1 MMKRVQKHIDSN
13 VTAAD
18 EVLQQSEEV
27 VTKIETK
34 ESEVEQATEAKSVN
48 KADEK
53 SKKKKRKHK
62 KNKKSKQSFFKMLR
76 MEWKSISKPK
86 PKELAVA
93 TVRTVVISVISAGV
107 ISGFDFGAVG
117 KVDWLKYTSRSC
129 MERDVLC

>member
-27 VTKIETK
+27 VAKMVTK
-34 ESEVEQATEAKSVN
+34 ESEFEQATEAKSAN

-107 ISGFDFGAVG
+107 ISGFDFGVTQIMVQLAKLIG
-117 KVDWLKYTSRSC
+117 
-129 MERDVLC
+129 

>member
-27 VTKIETK
+27 VAKMVTK
-34 ESEVEQATEAKSVN
+34 EFEVEQATEV
-48 KADEK
+48 DEK

-62 KNKKSKQSFFKMLR
+62 KNKNKKPKQSFFKMLR

-93 TVRTVVISVISAGV
+93 TIRTVVISVISAGV
-107 ISGFDFGAVG
+107 ISGFDFGVTQIMVQLAKLIG
-117 KVDWLKYTSRSC
+117 
-129 MERDVLC
+129 

>member
-13 VTAAD
+13 VTATD

-27 VTKIETK
+27 VTKTETK
-34 ESEVEQATEAKSVN
+34 EKTDK
-48 KADEK
+48 K
-53 SKKKKRKHK
+53 SKKKKRKK
-62 KNKKSKQSFFKMLR
+62 KKQSFFKMLR

-107 ISGFDFGAVG
+107 ISGFDFGVTQIMVQLAKLIG
-117 KVDWLKYTSRSC
+117 
-129 MERDVLC
+129 

>member
-27 VTKIETK
+27 VAKMATK

-53 SKKKKRKHK
+53 SKKKKRKK
-62 KNKKSKQSFFKMLR
+62 KKKKQSFFKMLR

-86 PKELAVA
+86 PKELVVA

-107 ISGFDFGAVG
+107 ISGFDFGVTQIMVQLAKLIG
-117 KVDWLKYTSRSC
+117 
-129 MERDVLC
+129 

>member
-13 VTAAD
+13 VTATD

-27 VTKIETK
+27 VTKAETK
-34 ESEVEQATEAKSVN
+34 EKTDN
-48 KADEK
+48 K
-53 SKKKKRKHK
+53 SKKKRRKK
-62 KNKKSKQSFFKMLR
+62 KKKQSFFKMLC

-107 ISGFDFGAVG
+107 ISGFDFGVTQIMVQLAKLIG
-117 KVDWLKYTSRSC
+117 
-129 MERDVLC
+129 

>member
-27 VTKIETK
+27 VAKMATK

-93 TVRTVVISVISAGV
+93 TVRTIVISVISAGV
-107 ISGFDFGAVG
+107 ISGFDFGVTQIMVQLAKLIG
-117 KVDWLKYTSRSC
+117 
-129 MERDVLC
+129 

>member
-34 ESEVEQATEAKSVN
+34 ESEVEQATE
-48 KADEK
+48 ADEK

-107 ISGFDFGAVG
+107 ISGFDFGVTQIMVQLAKLIG
-117 KVDWLKYTSRSC
+117 
-129 MERDVLC
+129 

>member
-27 VTKIETK
+27 VAKMATK
-34 ESEVEQATEAKSVN
+34 ESEVEQATEANSAN

-53 SKKKKRKHK
+53 SKKKKRKHE

-107 ISGFDFGAVG
+107 ISGFDFGVTQIMVQLAKLIG
-117 KVDWLKYTSRSC
+117 
-129 MERDVLC
+129 

>member
-27 VTKIETK
+27 VAKMATK
-34 ESEVEQATEAKSVN
+34 ESEVEQATEAKSAN
-48 KADEK
+48 KVDEK
-53 SKKKKRKHK
+53 SNKKKRKYK

-107 ISGFDFGAVG
+107 ISGFDFGVTQIMVQLAKLIG
-117 KVDWLKYTSRSC
+117 
-129 MERDVLC
+129 

>member
-27 VTKIETK
+27 VAKIETK
-34 ESEVEQATEAKSVN
+34 ESEVAQATEAKSVN

-107 ISGFDFGAVG
+107 ISGFDFGVTQIMVQLAKLIG
-117 KVDWLKYTSRSC
+117 
-129 MERDVLC
+129 

>member
-34 ESEVEQATEAKSVN
+34 ELEVEQAIEAKSAN

-107 ISGFDFGAVG
+107 ISGFDFGVTQIMVQLAKLIG
-117 KVDWLKYTSRSC
+117 
-129 MERDVLC
+129 

>member
-76 MEWKSISKPK
+76 MEWKSVSKPK

-93 TVRTVVISVISAGV
+93 TVRTVVISVISASV
-107 ISGFDFGAVG
+107 ISGFDFGVTQIMVQLAKLIG
-117 KVDWLKYTSRSC
+117 
-129 MERDVLC
+129 

>member
-27 VTKIETK
+27 VAKMVTK
-34 ESEVEQATEAKSVN
+34 EPEVEQATEAKSAN

-76 MEWKSISKPK
+76 MEWKSVSKPK

-93 TVRTVVISVISAGV
+93 TIRTVVISVISAGV
-107 ISGFDFGAVG
+107 ISGFDFGVTQIMVQLAKLIG
-117 KVDWLKYTSRSC
+117 
-129 MERDVLC
+129 

>member
-13 VTAAD
+13 VTAVD

-107 ISGFDFGAVG
+107 ISGFDFGVTQIMVQLAKLIG
-117 KVDWLKYTSRSC
+117 
-129 MERDVLC
+129 

>member
-27 VTKIETK
+27 VAKMATK

-53 SKKKKRKHK
+53 SKKKKRKHE
-62 KNKKSKQSFFKMLR
+62 KNKKSKQSLFKMLR
-76 MEWKSISKPK
+76 MEWKSVSKPK

-107 ISGFDFGAVG
+107 ISGFDFGVTQIMVQLAKLIG
-117 KVDWLKYTSRSC
+117 
-129 MERDVLC
+129 

>member
-27 VTKIETK
+27 VAKMATK

-93 TVRTVVISVISAGV
+93 TIRTVVISVISAGV
-107 ISGFDFGAVG
+107 ISGFDFGVTQIMVQLAKLIG
-117 KVDWLKYTSRSC
+117 
-129 MERDVLC
+129 

>member
-27 VTKIETK
+27 VAKMATK
-34 ESEVEQATEAKSVN
+34 ESEVEQSTEANSAN

-62 KNKKSKQSFFKMLR
+62 KNKKPKQSFFKMLR

-93 TVRTVVISVISAGV
+93 TIRTVVISVISAGV
-107 ISGFDFGAVG
+107 ISGFDFGVTQIMVQLAKLIG
-117 KVDWLKYTSRSC
+117 
-129 MERDVLC
+129 

>member
-27 VTKIETK
+27 VAKMATK
-34 ESEVEQATEAKSVN
+34 ESEVEQSTEV
-48 KADEK
+48 DEK

-62 KNKKSKQSFFKMLR
+62 KNKNKKPKQSFFKMLR

-93 TVRTVVISVISAGV
+93 TVRTVDISVISAGV
-107 ISGFDFGAVG
+107 ISGFDFGVTQIMVQLAKLIG
-117 KVDWLKYTSRSC
+117 
-129 MERDVLC
+129 

>member
-27 VTKIETK
+27 VAKMATK
-34 ESEVEQATEAKSVN
+34 ESEVEQATE
-48 KADEK
+48 ADEK

-62 KNKKSKQSFFKMLR
+62 KNKNKKPKQSFFKMLC

-93 TVRTVVISVISAGV
+93 TIRTVVISVISAGV
-107 ISGFDFGAVG
+107 ISGFDFGVTQIIVQLSKLIG
-117 KVDWLKYTSRSC
+117 
-129 MERDVLC
+129 

>member
-27 VTKIETK
+27 VAKPETEEK
-34 ESEVEQATEAKSVN
+34 TDK
-48 KADEK
+48 K
-53 SKKKKRKHK
+53 SKKKKRKK
-62 KNKKSKQSFFKMLR
+62 KKKKQSFFNMLR
-76 MEWKSISKPK
+76 MEWKSVSKPK

-107 ISGFDFGAVG
+107 ISGFDFGVTQIMVQLAKLIG
-117 KVDWLKYTSRSC
+117 
-129 MERDVLC
+129 

>member
-13 VTAAD
+13 VTATD

-27 VTKIETK
+27 VTKPETETK
-34 ESEVEQATEAKSVN
+34 TKEKTDK
-48 KADEK
+48 K
-53 SKKKKRKHK
+53 SKKKKRKK
-62 KNKKSKQSFFKMLR
+62 KKQSFFKMLR

-107 ISGFDFGAVG
+107 ISGFDFGVTQIMVQLAKLIG
-117 KVDWLKYTSRSC
+117 
-129 MERDVLC
+129 

>member
-27 VTKIETK
+27 VTKMATK
-34 ESEVEQATEAKSVN
+34 EPEVEQVTESKSAN
-48 KADEK
+48 KVDEK

-62 KNKKSKQSFFKMLR
+62 KNKKPKQSFFKMLR

-93 TVRTVVISVISAGV
+93 TIRTVVISVISAGV
-107 ISGFDFGAVG
+107 ISGFDFGVTQIMVQLAKLIG
-117 KVDWLKYTSRSC
+117 
-129 MERDVLC
+129 

>member
-27 VTKIETK
+27 VAKMATK
-34 ESEVEQATEAKSVN
+34 EPEVEQATE
-48 KADEK
+48 ADEK

-107 ISGFDFGAVG
+107 ISGFDFGVTQIMVQLAKLIG
-117 KVDWLKYTSRSC
+117 
-129 MERDVLC
+129 

>member
-34 ESEVEQATEAKSVN
+34 EFEVEQAIEAKSAN

-53 SKKKKRKHK
+53 SNKKKRKHK
-62 KNKKSKQSFFKMLR
+62 KNKKPKQSFFKMLR

-86 PKELAVA
+86 PKELAIA
-93 TVRTVVISVISAGV
+93 TIRTVVISVISAGV
-107 ISGFDFGAVG
+107 ISGFDFGVTQIMVQLAKLIG
-117 KVDWLKYTSRSC
+117 
-129 MERDVLC
+129 

>member
-27 VTKIETK
+27 VAKMATK

-76 MEWKSISKPK
+76 MEWKSVSKPK

-93 TVRTVVISVISAGV
+93 TVRMVVISVISAGV
-107 ISGFDFGAVG
+107 ISGFDFGVTQIMVQLAKLIG
-117 KVDWLKYTSRSC
+117 
-129 MERDVLC
+129 

>member
-27 VTKIETK
+27 VAKMATK
-34 ESEVEQATEAKSVN
+34 EPEVEQATEAKSAN

-53 SKKKKRKHK
+53 SKK

-93 TVRTVVISVISAGV
+93 TIRTVVISVISACV
-107 ISGFDFGAVG
+107 ISGFDFGVTQIMVQLAKLIG
-117 KVDWLKYTSRSC
+117 
-129 MERDVLC
+129 

>member
-27 VTKIETK
+27 VAKMATK
-34 ESEVEQATEAKSVN
+34 ESEVEQATE
-48 KADEK
+48 ADEK

-93 TVRTVVISVISAGV
+93 TVRTIVISVISAGV
-107 ISGFDFGAVG
+107 ISGFDFGVTQIMVQLAKLIG
-117 KVDWLKYTSRSC
+117 
-129 MERDVLC
+129 

>member
-27 VTKIETK
+27 VAKMATK

-93 TVRTVVISVISAGV
+93 TVRTVVISVISAGI
-107 ISGFDFGAVG
+107 ISGFDFGVTQIMVQLAKLIG
-117 KVDWLKYTSRSC
+117 
-129 MERDVLC
+129 

>member
-27 VTKIETK
+27 VAKMVTK
-34 ESEVEQATEAKSVN
+34 ESEVEQATEV
-48 KADEK
+48 DEK

-62 KNKKSKQSFFKMLR
+62 KNKNKKPKPSFFKMLR

-107 ISGFDFGAVG
+107 ISGFDFGVTQIMVQLAKLIG
-117 KVDWLKYTSRSC
+117 
-129 MERDVLC
+129 

>member
-27 VTKIETK
+27 VTKPETEEK
-34 ESEVEQATEAKSVN
+34 TDK
-48 KADEK
+48 K
-53 SKKKKRKHK
+53 SKKKKRKK
-62 KNKKSKQSFFKMLR
+62 KKKKQSFFKMLR

-93 TVRTVVISVISAGV
+93 TIRTVVISVISAGV
-107 ISGFDFGAVG
+107 ISGFDFGVTQIMVQLA
-117 KVDWLKYTSRSC
+117 KLIS
-129 MERDVLC
+129 

>member
-27 VTKIETK
+27 VAKPETEEK
-34 ESEVEQATEAKSVN
+34 TDK
-48 KADEK
+48 K
-53 SKKKKRKHK
+53 SKKKKRKK
-62 KNKKSKQSFFKMLR
+62 KKKKQSFFKMLR

-86 PKELAVA
+86 PKELVVA

-107 ISGFDFGAVG
+107 ISGFDFGVTQIMVQLAKLIG
-117 KVDWLKYTSRSC
+117 
-129 MERDVLC
+129 